1 MSELRWNPLLRTWTM
16 VAANRQNRPLMP
28 KDWCPFCPG
37 PGKKVPADF
46 EVLLYP
52 NDFPALSGLDL
63 PSVQVPSSRDLYQ
76 TEEAKGA
83 CEVILY
89 SPDHDVQLHQLSEQH
104 LRKLVDLWSER
115 MAFYRSQEV
124 VKYVFEFENRGPE
137 VGVTMPHPHGQL
149 YAYPFVPLKPETE
162 LRNCREYFQESGRN
176 LLADMLQTEL
186 AEGQRLIFETAH
198 FAVFLPHFTDYPYG
212 IFILPKVDVL
222 WIDELDAAQR
232 SEFGMV
238 LRDIS
243 GMFDALFDRP
253 FPYMMCFHQG
263 AVNSPE
269 WADQR
274 AYYRFHVE
282 FYPPLRATNTIKYY
296 ASSEMGAWAAANT
309 RAVEET
315 AIELRTAL
323 AKFQQSLL

>member
-1 MSELRWNPLLRTWTM
+1 M

-37 PGKKVPADF
+37 PGKNVPANF
-46 EVLLYP
+46 EVFLYP

-63 PSVQVPSSRDLYQ
+63 PSITEPSSGHLYQ
-76 TEEAKGA
+76 TESAKGA

-89 SPDHDVQLHQLSEQH
+89 SPEHDVQMHQLSNQH
-104 LRKLVDLWSER
+104 LCKLVDLWADR
-115 MAFYRSQEV
+115 MAFYRSQDV
-124 VKYVFEFENRGPE
+124 VKYVFEFENSGPE

-149 YAYPFVPLKPETE
+149 YAYPFVPLKLEVE
-162 LRNCREYFQESGRN
+162 LTNCRAYYKENGRN
-176 LLADMLQTEL
+176 LLEDMVQEEL
-186 AEGQRLIFETAH
+186 TDGRRLIFETTH

-212 IFILPKVDVL
+212 IFIVPKIEIL

-232 SEFGMV
+232 SEFGRV

-263 AVNSPE
+263 AVNSQE
-269 WADQR
+269 WIDQR
-274 AYYRFHVE
+274 DYFRFHVE
-282 FYPPLRATNTIKYY
+282 FYPPLRAANAIKYY

-315 AIELRTAL
+315 AIELKTAL
-323 AKFQQSLL
+323 KKFQQSPL